1 MNIGSAGC
9 YRRVEIRLAILEIV
23 NSKCIVTK
31 MCVSY
36 DDKGLIEAFEK
47 EAFRWVGYLFPTPLL
62 HDYSIFKKNIVTAKF
77 IMCIV

>member
-47 EAFRWVGYLFPTPLL
+47 RKVPARGFITKNFRE
-62 HDYSIFKKNIVTAKF
+62 
-77 IMCIV
+77 